1 MYINLSAIV
10 LSLRSLL
17 YLDHVTAEDVPA
29 PVLVGGGGH
38 HAARA
43 GHAGPGQSPEMTA
56 AADVTRSP
64 DPGIYQLLIGK
75 IFKMVI
81 PLQKT
86 RYWGFLNVHLIR

>member
-1 MYINLSAIV
+1 MS
-10 LSLRSLL
+10 L

-38 HAARA
+38 PAARA

-64 DPGIYQLLIGK
+64 DPGIYPLLIFNFENGHCIVAVYSVLAK
-75 IFKMVI
+75 
-81 PLQKT
+81 
-86 RYWGFLNVHLIR
+86 WGLMSLKGLE

>member
-1 MYINLSAIV
+1 MYIDLSAIV

-38 HAARA
+38 PAARA
-43 GHAGPGQSPEMTA
+43 DHAGPGQSPEMTA

-64 DPGIYQLLIGK
+64 DPGIYPLLIWK
-75 IFKMVI
+75 NLKMCPCKMGIDVTAFGLPI
-81 PLQKT
+81 ILT
-86 RYWGFLNVHLIR
+86 